1 MTKLTIVSVKRC
13 MKGDWKEKKR
23 KHASDTQPRM
33 SSVNND

>member
-1 MTKLTIVSVKRC
+1 MEERNEDGQRKCEKRR
-13 MKGDWKEKKR
+13 DKKR